1 MLRDPVLLTIALE
14 ASKAPPTEFR
24 IFAAGHI
31 ETTKGIF
38 LFDAAASDMV
48 MKAAADR
55 GMDFPV
61 DYDHAMLGFLMVD
74 PAQSGK
80 AAGWF
85 TPELRNGELWATN
98 VTWTPQGAQK
108 LQDRE
113 FRYISPAFHR
123 DADGRITEL
132 VNVALTNLPSTKNLD
147 PLMASRRDVE
157 KECPQMKTL
166 VAALSL
172 AENVSEAVA
181 LAALNKHLEFEREV
195 LALAGKESTAEALGV
210 LLGHKAEAAKVADL
224 TAKLEQLAQ
233 EKRSAEIVGLVD
245 EAVKGGK
252 LPPAKREEMLAI
264 GKKDVETLKMCLAVM
279 TPVVPTKEKVEPE
292 SQPVTLSREEL
303 DVAAQLRI
311 DPKVLAERKASKK

>member
-38 LFDAAASDMV
+38 LFDAAAADMV

-61 DYDHAMLGFLMVD
+61 DYEHAMLGFLMVD

-113 FRYISPAFHR
+113 FRYISPAFQR

-147 PLMASRRDVE
+147 PLMASRRDAE
-157 KECPQMKTL
+157 KEHPMKTL
-166 VAALSL
+166 LAALAL
-172 AENVSEAVA
+172 AENVTEAAA
-181 LAALNKHLEFEREV
+181 LSALNKHLEFEREV
-195 LALAGKESTAEALGV
+195 LALAGKETTAEALGV

-252 LPPAKREEMLAI
+252 IPPAKREEMLAI

-292 SQPVTLSREEL
+292 GQPVTLSKEEL
-303 DVAAQLRI
+303 EVAKQLRV
-311 DPKVLAERKASKK
+311 DPKVLAERKAAKK